1 MKLKLSLKFAAI
13 LLIAAVCARADD
25 GPPVTSDPGHPD
37 GTTLP
42 GGSVTADPGGAG
54 NDYSADP
61 LDIFGPT
68 GDASIYAY
76 DGTDYYLGYDWYE
89 YDYYF
94 GVYGDQLFNN

>member
-1 MKLKLSLKFAAI
+1 MKHKNSLKFAAV

-42 GGSVTADPGGAG
+42 GGSVTGDPGGAG

-61 LDIFGPT
+61 LDIFGT
-68 GDASIYAY
+68 GGDASVYAY
-76 DGTDYYLGYDWYE
+76 DGESYFYDFDY

-94 GVYGDQLFNN
+94 FFGPWGWDFFSN